1 MSAVERVREWTP
13 PWPLDIGATVGL
25 HRRGAGDPAFVY
37 GQDRSVWRAAYTPDG
52 PGTLTVRSDGT
63 TVTGRAWGPGAD
75 WLLEQMPDF
84 LGASDDPDALVPRHP
99 VVHELVRRTEGL
111 RLGRTDRVWEALV
124 PAILEQKVV
133 GAEAFRA
140 WRYLLRRFGT
150 PAPGPVPE
158 TMRVPP
164 PRAEWARI
172 PSWEWHRSGIE
183 PVRMRTIR
191 GATAL
196 DVERHA
202 AKLTVLRGVGRW
214 TEAEALSRALGDPD
228 VVNVGDYHIP
238 KLVGLTLI
246 GEAVDDAGMLEL
258 LEPYAGQ
265 RQRIIRMV
273 TRGGVRPERRGPRM
287 TIRDYRSF

>member
-1 MSAVERVREWTP
+1 MSADERVREWKL
-13 PWPLDIGATVGL
+13 PWPLDLRATVGL

-37 GQDRSVWRAAYTPDG
+37 AQDGSVWRAVHTPDG
-52 PGTLTVRSDGT
+52 PGTVTIAVR
-63 TVTGRAWGPGAD
+63 TGVVVARAWGPGAA

-84 LGASDDPDALVPRHP
+84 LGARDDPDALVPRDP
-99 VVHELVRRTEGL
+99 VVRELVRRAEGL
-111 RLGRTDRVWEALV
+111 RLSRTDRVWEALV

-140 WRYLLRRFGT
+140 WRYLLRRFGS

-164 PRAEWARI
+164 PKDEWVRI

-191 GATAL
+191 GASTI

-202 AKLTVLRGVGRW
+202 NKLTVLRGVGQW
-214 TEAEALSRALGDPD
+214 TEAETLSRSLGDPD

-265 RQRIIRMV
+265 RQRIIRLV
-273 TRGGVRPERRGPRM
+273 ARRGVRPERRGPRM
-287 TIRDYRSF
+287 TVRDYREF

>member
-1 MSAVERVREWTP
+1 MGEVTRTWSPGFV
-13 PWPLDIGATVGL
+13 LDIRATVGL
-25 HRRGAGDPAFVY
+25 HRRGSGDPTFTY
-37 GQDRSVWRAAYTPDG
+37 GRDGSVWRAVHTPDG
-52 PGTLTVRSDGT
+52 PGTLTIRSDGT
-63 TVTGRAWGPGAD
+63 TITGRAWGPGAD
-75 WLLEQMPDF
+75 WLLGQMPDF
-84 LGASDDPDALVPRHP
+84 LGAQDNPQELVPRDD
-99 VVHELVRRTEGL
+99 VVAELVRRSDGL

-140 WRYLLRRFGT
+140 WRYLVRKFGE
-150 PAPGPVPE
+150 PAPGPVPD

-164 PRAEWARI
+164 PQREWARI

-191 GATAL
+191 GATAM
-196 DVERHA
+196 DVERHHDR
-202 AKLTVLRGVGRW
+202 LTVLRGVGRW
-214 TEAEALSRALGDPD
+214 TEAEARSRAVGDPD

-246 GEAVDDAGMLEL
+246 GEPVDDNGMLEL

-265 RQRIIRMV
+265 RQRVIRMV
-273 TRGGVRPERRGPRM
+273 ARHGVRPERHGPRM
-287 TIRDYRSF
+287 TVRDYREF